1 MRNLYLRI
9 ILRKNV
15 IFIGMFQKGKQLS
28 DKVKKIGNKKRVLS
42 PEYTEKVNIER
53 QKIWRGEILKTRV
66 KMWV

>member
-1 MRNLYLRI
+1 
-9 ILRKNV
+9 
-15 IFIGMFQKGKQLS
+15 MFQKGKQLS